1 MVKCGVFVTTAK
13 AEGLIESA
21 TTTLLRITEP
31 FVNIMSRRNAPG
43 PSFEVIPRDRPLR
56 RADVR
61 ANHGSIEAQ
70 QLGPRLRKLYSP
82 PVAEHPDDIRML
94 IIAIDGKL
102 QKQ

>member
-1 MVKCGVFVTTAK
+1 MEKCGVFVTTVK

-43 PSFEVIPRDRPLR
+43 PSFEIVPRDRLLR
-56 RADVR
+56 RTDAR
-61 ANHGSIEAQ
+61 AGHALAEAQ

-82 PVAEHPDDIRML
+82 STAEHPEDMRML
-94 IIAIDGKL
+94 IVAIDGKL